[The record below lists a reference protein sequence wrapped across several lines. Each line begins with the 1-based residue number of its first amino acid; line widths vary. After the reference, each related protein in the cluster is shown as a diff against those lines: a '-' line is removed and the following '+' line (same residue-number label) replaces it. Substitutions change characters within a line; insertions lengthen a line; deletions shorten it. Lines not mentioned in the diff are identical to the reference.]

1 MLRLARHASV
11 HVKVLAQPPWRRHLL
26 TLAIESSC
34 DDTSVAILEKD
45 QNARAKLH
53 FHKKI
58 TSDNLAYKGVHPIV
72 ALESHEQNLATL
84 VNDAL
89 QSLPRQDAG
98 AASEGTVHLQG
109 DARQTPDFVTVTRG
123 PGMRS
128 NLSTGLNTA
137 KGLAVAWQVP
147 LIAVNHMQAHA
158 LTPRLVHALN
168 VDKSAPSEPAFPFL
182 SLLVSGGH
190 TMLIRSQSLTE
201 HPTLASTVDIAIG
214 DCIDKIAR
222 HVLPQEVLDASKST
236 MYGPILE
243 RFAFPDAS
251 ADYKYTAPA
260 SRQEEIMPRTSEY
273 GWSITAPFAESRALK
288 YSFVGIDS
296 TVRRIVEKAK
306 QPMSIEE
313 RRALAKVAIQVAF
326 EHLASRVVLALQQIS
341 PTPFKHAQ
349 HDPITTLVISGGV
362 AANEFLRHLLR
373 AFLDVRGYSHIE
385 LVFPPLELCTDNA
398 AMIAWAGMEMFEAGY
413 ESELGCQ
420 ALRKWSLDPAAADG
434 GILGMSGWR
443 KRVER
448 LS

>member
-1 MLRLARHASV
+1 MLTAARHASV
-11 HVKVLAQPPWRRHLL
+11 HVRTLTQPSWRRHLL

-45 QNARAKLH
+45 RNARAKLH
-53 FHKKI
+53 SHKKI

-89 QSLPRQDAG
+89 QSLPFQDTVG
-98 AASEGTVHLQG
+98 PSESTVHVRG
-109 DARQTPDFVTVTRG
+109 DARRKPHFVTVTRG

-147 LIAVNHMQAHA
+147 LVAVNHMQAHA

-168 VDKSAPSEPAFPFL
+168 AKESAPPKPAFPFL

-243 RFAFPDAS
+243 RFAFPNGA
-251 ADYKYTAPA
+251 ADYNYTPPG
-260 SRQEEIMPRTSEY
+260 SRQEEIMPRTSDY

-296 TVRRIVEKAK
+296 TVRRIVETAK
-306 QPMSIEE
+306 QPMTIDE
-313 RRALAKVAIQVAF
+313 RRALAKVAMQVAF
-326 EHLASRVVLALQQIS
+326 CLLYTS
-341 PTPFKHAQ
+341 PSPR
-349 HDPITTLVISGGV
+349 D
-362 AANEFLRHLLR
+362 
-373 AFLDVRGYSHIE
+373 
-385 LVFPPLELCTDNA
+385 
-398 AMIAWAGMEMFEAGY
+398 
-413 ESELGCQ
+413 
-420 ALRKWSLDPAAADG
+420 
-434 GILGMSGWR
+434 
-443 KRVER
+443 
-448 LS
+448 